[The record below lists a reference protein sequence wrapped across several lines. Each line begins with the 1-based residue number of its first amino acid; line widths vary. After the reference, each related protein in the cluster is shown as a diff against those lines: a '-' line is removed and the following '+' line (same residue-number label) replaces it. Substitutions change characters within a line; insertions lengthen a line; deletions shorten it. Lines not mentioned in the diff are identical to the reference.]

1 MAYMSDDI
9 PRIPIPG
16 PESEVTEKMV
26 FLQEQ
31 IVNFLRQYSLP
42 LLEVSLVISKYTRQ
56 LTAALEEQAI
66 NEGEFLPE
74 IISKPWPIIGEGDIQ
89 SRSGPP
95 LETLLENLDD
105 DRMDILDTILRS
117 AMNATEIPLV
127 DALMQ
132 LRQWEH
138 LVRFQLANAN
148 GVGELFSPLEIPD
161 DW

>member
-1 MAYMSDDI
+1 MSGDL

-16 PESEVTEKMV
+16 PDSETTEKMV

-31 IVNFLRQYSLP
+31 IVNFLRQYSMP
-42 LLEVSLVISKYTRQ
+42 LIEVSLVFSKYTRQ
-56 LTAALEEQAI
+56 LKEALLVQASA
-66 NEGEFLPE
+66 EGENLPE
-74 IISKPWPIIGEGDIQ
+74 ILSQPWPIIGEN
-89 SRSGPP
+89 SNEATSGPP
-95 LETLLENLDD
+95 LETMLNNLDD

-117 AMNATEIPLV
+117 AMNATEMPLV

-138 LVRFQLANAN
+138 LARNQLA
-148 GVGELFSPLEIPD
+148 GVKATGELFSPLEIPD

>member
-1 MAYMSDDI
+1 MSDDL

-16 PESEVTEKMV
+16 PEAENTEKMV

-31 IVNFLRQYSLP
+31 IVNFLRQYSMP
-42 LLEVSLVISKYTRQ
+42 LLEVSLVFSKYTRQ
-56 LTAALEEQAI
+56 LTEALQTQALT
-66 NEGEFLPE
+66 EGESLPE
-74 IISKPWPIIGEGDIQ
+74 ILSQPWPILGEQ
-89 SRSGPP
+89 ESESPAGPP
-95 LETLLENLDD
+95 LETLLGNLDD

-117 AMNATEIPLV
+117 SMNATELPLV

-138 LVRFQLANAN
+138 LARNQLANAK
-148 GVGELFSPLEIPD
+148 GTGELFSPLEIPD

>member
-1 MAYMSDDI
+1 MSEDL

-16 PESEVTEKMV
+16 PESETTEKMV

-31 IVNFLRQYSLP
+31 IVNFLRQYSMP
-42 LLEVSLVISKYTRQ
+42 LLEVSLVFSKYTRQ
-56 LTAALEEQAI
+56 LTDALEVQARAQ
-66 NEGEFLPE
+66 GESLPAILSE
-74 IISKPWPIIGEGDIQ
+74 PWPILGEQDTGAAQ
-89 SRSGPP
+89 GPP
-95 LETLLENLDD
+95 LETLLSNLDD

-117 AMNATEIPLV
+117 AMNATEMPLV

-138 LVRFQLANAN
+138 LARNQLASAK
-148 GVGELFSPLEIPD
+148 GAGQLFSPLEIPD